1 MTREEIKELLPIM
14 QAFAEGKSIQM
25 RTKNR
30 PWFDVLD
37 DKLEIGKI
45 FEYRIKPEPKYR
57 PFKTKEECWQE
68 MHKHPDFGWVK
79 GNATGEYKQVICI
92 SGYKT
97 ELIFNVYYGSPAYH
111 SSKMMFSSYT
121 FTDGTP
127 FGIKE
132 EQ

>member
-37 DKLEIGKI
+37 DKLEISKI

-57 PFKTKEECWQE
+57 PFKTKEECWDE

-97 ELIFNVYYGSPAYH
+97 ELIFNVFYGSPAYH

>member
-1 MTREEIKELLPIM
+1 MTREEVKELLPIM

-30 PWFDVLD
+30 PWFDILD
-37 DKLEIGKI
+37 DKLEISKI

-57 PFKTKEECWQE
+57 PFKTKEECWDE

-97 ELIFNVYYGSPAYH
+97 ELIFNVFYGSPAYH

-132 EQ
+132 K

>member
-37 DKLEIGKI
+37 DKLEISKI

-57 PFKTKEECWQE
+57 PFKTKEECWDE

-97 ELIFNVYYGSPAYH
+97 ELIFNVFYVSLAYQF
-111 SSKMMFSSYT
+111 SKMMFSSYT
-121 FTDGTP
+121 FSDGTP

-132 EQ
+132 K

>member
-1 MTREEIKELLPIM
+1 MTREEVKELLPIM
-14 QAFAEGKSIQM
+14 QAFEEGKSIQM

-37 DKLEIGKI
+37 DKLEISKI

-57 PFKTKEECWQE
+57 PFKTKEECWDE

-132 EQ
+132 K

>member
-1 MTREEIKELLPIM
+1 MTRAEVKELLPIM

-37 DKLEIGKI
+37 DKLEISKI

-57 PFKTKEECWQE
+57 PFKTKEECWDE

-97 ELIFNVYYGSPAYH
+97 ELIFNVFYGSPAYH

-132 EQ
+132 K

>member
-37 DKLEIGKI
+37 DKLEISKI

-57 PFKTKEECWQE
+57 PFKTKEECWDE

-97 ELIFNVYYGSPAYH
+97 ELIFNVFYGSPAYH

-132 EQ
+132 

>member
-1 MTREEIKELLPIM
+1 MTREEAKELLPFM

-57 PFKTKEECWQE
+57 PFRTQEECWNE
-68 MHKHPDFGWVK
+68 MHKHTNFGWLKRNNTGRYVHISVISSDGLMFGSK
-79 GNATGEYKQVICI
+79 GYNYKAAFEC
-92 SGYKT
+92 
-97 ELIFNVYYGSPAYH
+97 
-111 SSKMMFSSYT
+111 YT

-132 EQ
+132 E

>member
-1 MTREEIKELLPIM
+1 MTREEVKELLPIM

-57 PFKTKEECWQE
+57 PFKTKEECWDE

-97 ELIFNVYYGSPAYH
+97 ELIFNVFYGSPAYH

-132 EQ
+132 K

>member
-14 QAFAEGKSIQM
+14 QVLGEGKSIQM

-30 PWFDVLD
+30 PWSDVLD
-37 DKLEIGKI
+37 DKIERSTI

-57 PFKTKEECWQE
+57 PFKTKEECWDE

-97 ELIFNVYYGSPAYH
+97 ELIFNVFYGSPAYH

-132 EQ
+132 K

>member
-37 DKLEIGKI
+37 DKLEISKI

-57 PFKTKEECWQE
+57 PFKTKEECWDE

-97 ELIFNVYYGSPAYH
+97 ELIFNVFYGSPAYH

-132 EQ
+132 K

>member
-1 MTREEIKELLPIM
+1 MTREEVKELLPIM

-37 DKLEIGKI
+37 DKLEISKI

-57 PFKTKEECWQE
+57 PFKTKEECWDE

-97 ELIFNVYYGSPAYH
+97 ELIFNVFYGSPAYH

-132 EQ
+132 K

>member
-45 FEYRIKPEPKYR
+45 FEYRIKSEPKYR
-57 PFKTKEECWQE
+57 PFKTKEECWDE

-97 ELIFNVYYGSPAYH
+97 ELIFNVFYGSPAYH

-132 EQ
+132 K

>member
-57 PFKTKEECWQE
+57 PFKTKEECWDE

-97 ELIFNVYYGSPAYH
+97 ELIFNVFYGSPAYH

-132 EQ
+132 E

>member
-1 MTREEIKELLPIM
+1 MTREEVKELLPIM

-97 ELIFNVYYGSPAYH
+97 ELIFNVFYGSPAYH

-132 EQ
+132 K

>member
-79 GNATGEYKQVICI
+79 GNAIGEYKQVICI

-97 ELIFNVYYGSPAYH
+97 ELIFNVFYGSPAYH

-132 EQ
+132 K

>member
-37 DKLEIGKI
+37 DKLEISKI

-57 PFKTKEECWQE
+57 PFKTKEECWDE

-97 ELIFNVYYGSPAYH
+97 ELIFNVFYGSPAYH

-132 EQ
+132 E

>member
-37 DKLEIGKI
+37 DKLEICKI

-97 ELIFNVYYGSPAYH
+97 ELIFNIFHGSPEYH

-132 EQ
+132 K